1 MPETKT
7 MDKFTMIMDKMAV
20 PMTKFGNLKAI
31 RAIQNGLVASV
42 PITIVGSLF
51 CLLNLFATPDKFS
64 EGITILPF
72 LTTLANE
79 FNFVNQL
86 TMSMLAVYVVISIA
100 INFGSQYDI
109 DPVTSALSSLMSFL
123 LLTNSGNISAA
134 IASMITDTNMI
145 VDGTFT
151 GSVFNA
157 LNVSNWGG
165 GGLIVAILAALGSVF
180 IIHLCYDHNIKI
192 TLPDGVPPAISES
205 FSALIPY
212 VIIATISW
220 SIMSVLSLDLAEM
233 IKNSLLPILSAA
245 DNAFTYSLVEFIRAC
260 FWSIG
265 LHGDNIT
272 NAVTSTFTNIWLN
285 ENALAAT
292 AGTAIPHIWIPNL
305 TRLDQWVSSVWPI
318 LFMLLTSKKLK
329 HMKPF
334 AIACTPAAIFGIVEP
349 VVYGLPIVLNPYFFI
364 PMIISHTLTAFVT
377 YFSVQFDF
385 VARAF
390 VSAPWCMPAPI
401 LAWLQ
406 SGGDFMAALVVVINF
421 FIGLA
426 ILYPFFKVYEK
437 QEVAKLQANLTDEN
451 IN

>member
-1 MPETKT
+1 MSKSNV
-7 MDKFTMIMDKMAV
+7 MDKFTNIMDKMAG
-20 PMTKFGNLKAI
+20 PMTTFGNLKAI
-31 RAIQNGLVASV
+31 KAIQNGLVSSV

-72 LTTLANE
+72 LTPIAEQL
-79 FNFVNQL
+79 NFVNQL

-100 INFGSQYDI
+100 INFGIQYDI
-109 DPVTSALSSLMSFL
+109 DPVTSSLSSLMSFL
-123 LLTNSGNISAA
+123 LLTNAGNVSAA
-134 IASMITDTNMI
+134 IASSLNDASLI
-145 VDGTFT
+145 VDGAFT

-165 GGLIVAILAALGSVF
+165 GGLIVAILAALGSVS
-180 IIHLCYDHNIKI
+180 IIHLCYKHKIKI
-192 TLPDGVPPAISES
+192 SLPDGVPPAISES

-220 SIMSVLSLDLAEM
+220 LIMTVLSLDLAEM
-233 IKNSLLPILSAA
+233 IKNSLLPVLSAA

-292 AGTAIPHIWIPNL
+292 TGAEIPHIWIPNL
-305 TRLDQWVSSVWPI
+305 TRLDQWVSSVWPM
-318 LFMLLTSKKLK
+318 LFMLLTSKKLR
-329 HMKPF
+329 HMRPF

-349 VVYGLPIVLNPYFFI
+349 VVYGLPIVLNPYFFL

-377 YFSVQFDF
+377 YFSVQFGF
-385 VARAF
+385 VAKAF

-406 SGGDFMAALVVVINF
+406 SGGDVKAAIVVVINF
-421 FIGLA
+421 LIGLA
-426 ILYPFFKVYEK
+426 ILYPFFKAYEK
-437 QEVAKLQANLTDEN
+437 QEVEKLETNLIKE
-451 IN
+451 